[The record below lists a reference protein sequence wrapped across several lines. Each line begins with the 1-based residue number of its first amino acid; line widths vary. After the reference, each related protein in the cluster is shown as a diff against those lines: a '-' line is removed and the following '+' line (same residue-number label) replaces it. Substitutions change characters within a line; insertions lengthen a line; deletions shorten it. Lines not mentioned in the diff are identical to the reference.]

1 MKQTGGQLK
10 YMEMKVCN
18 EETVNK
24 LGSIMSSFIRDLDK
38 PTEEKKGDIAINTA
52 KIEAAKEKED
62 ESGGSNG
69 NDQQQTMNGS
79 SSTPTNSN
87 NIKINKS
94 LVDTTATISP
104 PSTSTTISSNNN
116 VNTPPPPSNSNN
128 NNKHHATTY
137 PPPPPP
143 TSSSDENDNKLE
155 VDFSAKSY
163 SRKKSLELK
172 TTFSQKQRH
181 VSEIIKL
188 MNDKG
193 VGGIDL
199 KGVNVEAL

>member
-1 MKQTGGQLK
+1 MKQNMGEQLK

-79 SSTPTNSN
+79 SSPTSNSNN
-87 NIKINKS
+87 NIKINKD
-94 LVDTTATISP
+94 LVDTTTTIDTPSI
-104 PSTSTTISSNNN
+104 STSTTTSSNNN
-116 VNTPPPPSNSNN
+116 VNPPPPPSNKNN
-128 NNKHHATTY
+128 NHTTTY
-137 PPPPPP
+137 PPPPP

-155 VDFSAKSY
+155 VDSSAKSY